1 MHALK
6 GLLHRHDERLHP
18 RGTDAVASG
27 VKNIF
32 AYRKQRG
39 VNLGAWFVLERWI
52 TNAPFQFAEGPGQSD
67 LDMACGK
74 DAKLILESHWDTWIS
89 EDDWG
94 RGVST
99 QLEYRLDTIT
109 SVAQIE
115 RSSTGPTSF
124 PTIMCTLVH
133 GLG

>member
-6 GLLHRHDERLHP
+6 GFLHRHDQRLQP

-67 LDMACGK
+67 LDIARGK
-74 DAKLILESHWDTWIS
+74 DAKVILESHWDTWIS
-89 EDDWG
+89 EDDWDWLAE
-94 RGVST
+94 RGINTV
-99 QLEYRLDTIT
+99 RIPVR
-109 SVAQIE
+109 VA
-115 RSSTGPTSF
+115 
-124 PTIMCTLVH
+124 
-133 GLG
+133 